1 MAGIYT
7 PSVTNFPDGV
17 VTVASTDNTSYKAIT
32 ESSGSFVYG
41 ITKVYMSASN
51 GSQLLKPLVFT
62 QYDVNG
68 TIESHS
74 QVPTLD
80 PYQFQ
85 NSIFVDF
92 GQKNMYLNGRNNF
105 TFAVLPTEN
114 ISMVIYAEEIS
125 NRNSLKPTNFFNN
138 DFFTDYAEEI

>member
-7 PSVTNFPDGV
+7 PSVTTFPDGV
-17 VTVASTDNTSYKAIT
+17 VTVASTDNTSYNTVT
-32 ESSGSFVYG
+32 EASGSTTFG
-41 ITKVYMSASN
+41 ISKVYMSASN

-68 TIESHS
+68 TIESRS

-85 NSIFVDF
+85 NSIFLDF
-92 GQKNMYLNGRNNF
+92 DQKNMYLNGRNNF
-105 TFAVLPTEN
+105 TFAVLPSEN
-114 ISMVIYAEEIS
+114 ISLVFYTEELA
-125 NRNSLKPTNFFNN
+125 NRNYLKPTNFFDN
-138 DFFTDYAEEI
+138 DFFIDYTEII